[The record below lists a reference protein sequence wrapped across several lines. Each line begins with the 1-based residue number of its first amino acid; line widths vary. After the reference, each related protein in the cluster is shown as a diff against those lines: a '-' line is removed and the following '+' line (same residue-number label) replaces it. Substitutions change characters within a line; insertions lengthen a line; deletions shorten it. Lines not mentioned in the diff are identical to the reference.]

1 MAAAAVKKPWIAW
14 NMTEDEWI
22 AAEKAADDA
31 VNKEHAEAEEAMQKW
46 FADNADQVAQVK
58 EQMEADR
65 IDKNKAKAFDKK
77 TDRAAAAVERK
88 FENEKKRKAE
98 KDAEKAEGVRAAK
111 EARAQ
116 AAANAA
122 AVDPDGT
129 IPIRAADA
137 PVGEAGGAAGGGAGG
152 VAGEGAGGAAN

>member
-65 IDKNKAKAFDKK
+65 IDKNKAKAFDKIDSRVAPTSFGFHRSRDLGHHCSSQWVPPSTLRNTHVK
-77 TDRAAAAVERK
+77 TESR
-88 FENEKKRKAE
+88 
-98 KDAEKAEGVRAAK
+98 DA
-111 EARAQ
+111 
-116 AAANAA
+116 
-122 AVDPDGT
+122 
-129 IPIRAADA
+129 
-137 PVGEAGGAAGGGAGG
+137 GAST
-152 VAGEGAGGAAN
+152 